1 MQGGRYLDLGV
12 QEGERCRRTSLHRT
26 PAFRASILVFVLLLS
41 TSAVSTIGPF
51 GTNSNHVAKDGAHTA
66 AIDPSSVILAASP
79 STALVNDTITFYAN
93 ASSDDPGAILTF
105 TIFYDCLDQTP
116 TINPESP
123 VTVDTAGTPW
133 SVVRTFAYN
142 HPGNLTQGGLH
153 YFWVFAF
160 VSDGTDNYSAG
171 TQVYVNSP
179 PPPPVNEPPRF
190 IEPPAD
196 PLNAIAG
203 VITYILIKVADNLG
217 DTVTVLWDFGDGTNA
232 TNVTVAPTDGIVLN
246 QTHSWNPRIPG
257 KGDYNQSYTLNVSL
271 SDGLHPPVN
280 SSTPVNIR
288 VPLNWP
294 PNLRLTASKS
304 SASPLEPISFTANA
318 SDLEGDP
325 LTWTF
330 NYSDGT
336 VEVYLNGFTAPGQVV
351 WQNTTH
357 SFDKVGI
364 YTVNVSVSDA
374 WIPFQVGDHN
384 VTVPATI
391 EIIANVAPFISAT
404 IDVDPGAPM
413 INATA
418 GYVNAT
424 ISVEA
429 NDDDGDMFN
438 LTWDMGE
445 FGIRTNISVGDTQQ
459 RKDPYR
465 YRQVLTFI
473 ETGSYTITV
482 TVTDGRSGHE
492 VRRMA
497 IVKVSSNNRPPVVL
511 DFYQS
516 YVKGDFALVNQSV
529 NFTLILTDQEH
540 DAIELTWNFGDG
552 SPRLHMNLTNYDS
565 KGNITVSVN
574 HSYAR
579 LGTYDVTIVLTDN
592 KVGGFN
598 HTLNYTL
605 HIQVSIRPLVVIEG
619 WTSWDYISLSIF
631 AAIPALLM
639 LWGYIGMHNRRKMEM
654 SPSLAETESS
664 SSIEGGLE
672 EPAKKGHEEGG

>member
-1 MQGGRYLDLGV
+1 M
-12 QEGERCRRTSLHRT
+12 QEGEGCRRTSLHRT

-51 GTNSNHVAKDGAHTA
+51 GTNSNHAAKDGARTA

-133 SVVRTFAYN
+133 SVVRTFVYN

-179 PPPPVNEPPRF
+179 PPPPVNMPPWL

-196 PLNAIAG
+196 PLNAIAA
-203 VITYILIKVADNLG
+203 VAQYIPIKIADNLG
-217 DTVTVLWDFGDGTNA
+217 DTVTVFWDFGDGTNA
-232 TNVTVAPTDGIVLN
+232 TNVTVAPPTGVVISQN
-246 QTHSWNPRIPG
+246 HSWDPRIPG
-257 KGDYNQSYTLNVSL
+257 RGGYYQSYTLNVSL
-271 SDGLHPPVN
+271 SDGQHPPVN
-280 SSTPVNIR
+280 SSTLVNISI
-288 VPLNWP
+288 PYNWP
-294 PNLRLTASKS
+294 PNLRLMASKS
-304 SASPLEPISFTANA
+304 SASPLEPIGFTANA

-336 VEVYLNGFTAPGQVV
+336 VEVYHSGSTAPGQVV
-351 WQNTTH
+351 RQNTTH
-357 SFDKVGI
+357 SFSTVGS
-364 YTVNVSVSDA
+364 YTVSVSVSDA
-374 WIPFQVGDHN
+374 PALFQVGDHN
-384 VTVPATI
+384 VTASATI
-391 EIIANVAPFISAT
+391 GIIANVAPFISAT
-404 IDVDPGAPM
+404 IDVNPGAPM

-424 ISVEA
+424 LSVEA
-429 NDDDGDMFN
+429 YDDDGDMFN

-445 FGIRTNISVGDTQQ
+445 FGIRTNISMGDNQQ
-459 RKDPYR
+459 RKDPYK
-465 YRQVLTFI
+465 YRQMLTFI

-497 IVKVSSNNRPPVVL
+497 IVNVSSNNRPPVVL

-516 YVKGDFALVNQSV
+516 YVKGDFALANQSV
-529 NFTLILTDQEH
+529 NFTLILTDREH
-540 DAIELTWNFGDG
+540 DAIELIWNFGDG

-579 LGTYDVTIVLTDN
+579 LGTYEVTIILTDN

-598 HTLNYTL
+598 HTLNYSL
-605 HIQVSIRPLVVIEG
+605 RIQVSIRPLVVIEK
-619 WTSWDYISLSIF
+619 WTLWDYISLSIF
-631 AAIPALLM
+631 AAIPAFLM
-639 LWGYIGMHNRRKMEM
+639 LWGYIGMRYRRKMET
-654 SPSLAETESS
+654 SPSPAETEPS

-672 EPAKKGHEEGG
+672 EPAKKRREEGG

>member
-1 MQGGRYLDLGV
+1 LDRGV
-12 QEGERCRRTSLHRT
+12 QGGERCRRTSLHRT

-41 TSAVSTIGPF
+41 TSVVSTIGPF
-51 GTNSNHVAKDGAHTA
+51 GTNSNHAAKDGARTA
-66 AIDPSSVILAASP
+66 AIDPSSVILVASP

-93 ASSDDPGAILTF
+93 ASSDDPSAILTF

-123 VTVDTAGTPW
+123 VTVDTAGAPW

-153 YFWVFAF
+153 YFWVFVF
-160 VSDGTDNYSAG
+160 VSDGTDNYSTG
-171 TQVYVNSP
+171 TQAYVNSP
-179 PPPPVNEPPRF
+179 PPPPVNEPPWF

-203 VITYILIKVADNLG
+203 VITYILTKVADNLG
-217 DTVTVLWDFGDGTNA
+217 DTVTVLWDFGDGTTA
-232 TNVTVAPTDGIVLN
+232 TNVTVAPPTGIVLN

-257 KGDYNQSYTLNVSL
+257 KGGYNQSYTLNVSL
-271 SDGLHPPVN
+271 SDGLHPRVN

-318 SDLEGDP
+318 SDIDGDP

-336 VEVYLNGFTAPGQVV
+336 VEVYNQGFTAPGQVV

-357 SFDKVGI
+357 SFATVGS

-374 WIPFQVGDHN
+374 LVPFQVGDHN

-391 EIIANVAPFISAT
+391 EIIANVAPY
-404 IDVDPGAPM
+404 VDPIGVNPGAPM
-413 INATA
+413 INATI
-418 GYVNAT
+418 GYVDVAV
-424 ISVEA
+424 SVEA
-429 NDDDGDMFN
+429 FDADGDVFN
-438 LTWDMGE
+438 LTWDMGVL
-445 FGIRTNISVGDTQQ
+445 GIRTNVSVGGTQPFKYVQ
-459 RKDPYR
+459 LVK
-465 YRQVLTFI
+465 FN
-473 ETGSYTITV
+473 ETGSYPV
-482 TVTDGRSGHE
+482 TVTATDGRPGHE
-492 VRRMA
+492 RQRSV
-497 IVKVSSNNRPPVVL
+497 IVNVSSNNRPPVVL
-511 DFYQS
+511 DFFQS
-516 YVKGDFALVNQSV
+516 YVKGDFALANQSV
-529 NFTLILTDQEH
+529 NFTLILTDREH

-574 HSYAR
+574 HSYTR
-579 LGTYDVTIVLTDN
+579 LGTYEVTIILTDN

-605 HIQVSIRPLVVIEG
+605 QILVSIRPPVVIEK
-619 WTSWDYISLSIF
+619 WTSWDYISMSIF

-639 LWGYIGMHNRRKMEM
+639 LWGYIGLRHRRKMEM
-654 SPSLAETESS
+654 SPSLAETEPS
-664 SSIEGGLE
+664 SSIEEGLE
-672 EPAKKGHEEGG
+672 EPAKKGNEEGG